1 MTKRTRSIILVV
13 VLGSILLGILA
24 TIAIYRGAAGGGT
37 SGERT
42 SESVSETAGE
52 KAKPRASG
60 ELLSELARSHV
71 AIASHD
77 DLAKFLAGAQRQS
90 LSRDIEADSATVDR
104 ALEHVSQAMWNGFF
118 QADAETYR
126 AWRLSKGYEGPSE
139 DRAANMML
147 RRDAGLKPDASSP
160 PDWFAAITAHRAS
173 SFRPPIGFSDVRY
186 ATLVVV
192 GTLQETIPVDPELGH
207 VRPFSLLPGSGIA
220 DDVTTGLAAQQIGSG
235 WPFWFPPQHV
245 LERISKPGTQIVEVR
260 MVPVFTKSGKEGG
273 DASAAALSFVLAR
286 DPKTDTW
293 WIVQYYVYDVF
304 APSTGNLNGHL
315 L

>member
-13 VLGSILLGILA
+13 VLGSILLATLA
-24 TIAIYRGAAGGGT
+24 TIAIYHGAAGGGT

-42 SESVSETAGE
+42 SDSVSDTAG
-52 KAKPRASG
+52 KGKPRASG

-71 AIASHD
+71 AIASPD
-77 DLAKFLAGAQRQS
+77 DLTKFLGEAQRQS
-90 LSRDIEADSATVDR
+90 LSPDIKADSATVDR
-104 ALEHVSQAMWNGFF
+104 ALEHVSQAVWNGFF

-126 AWRLSKGYEGPSE
+126 AWRLSKGYEAPSE
-139 DRAANMML
+139 DRAANL
-147 RRDAGLKPDASSP
+147 RLRSDAGLKPDAPSP

-207 VRPFSLLPGSGIA
+207 VRPFSLLPGSGIT
-220 DDVTTGLAAQQIGSG
+220 DEVTTGFGAQQIGSG
-235 WPFWFPPQHV
+235 WPFWYPPQHV

-260 MVPVFTKSGKEGG
+260 MVPVFTKSGKGG